1 MKYMHELFKKRRSI
15 RSFIDKPVEKEKLEE
30 ILATANS
37 APSAGDLK
45 AREIIVITASE
56 LRKKISE
63 AAYGQKQV
71 IEAPILL
78 IFVALPEKSAKKYA
92 DRGRDLYATQD
103 ATLAAGFAWLEAVE
117 LGLSCS
123 WVGGFDEKEVQK
135 ILILSE
141 NQKPIAILPIGYAK

>member
-1 MKYMHELFKKRRSI
+1 MNELFKKRKSV
-15 RSFIDKPVEKEKLEE
+15 RSFSDKLFEKKLLEE
-30 ILATANS
+30 ILETANS

-45 AREIIVITASE
+45 AREIIIVTDSE
-56 LRKKISE
+56 LKKRISE
-63 AAYGQKQV
+63 AAYDQKQV
-71 IEAPILL
+71 IEAPTLL

-103 ATLAAGFAWLEAVE
+103 ATLAAGFAWLEAVD
-117 LGLSCS
+117 LGLSAS

-135 ILILSE
+135 ILNLSR